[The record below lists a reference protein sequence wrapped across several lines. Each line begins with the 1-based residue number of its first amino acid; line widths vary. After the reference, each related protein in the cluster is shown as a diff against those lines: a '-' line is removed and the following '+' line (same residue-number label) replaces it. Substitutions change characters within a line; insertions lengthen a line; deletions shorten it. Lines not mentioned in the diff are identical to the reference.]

1 MKSVKDYNVRILK
14 NFILDIGYL
23 WLYPQKFLPLPTF
36 SSSLVFIELFG
47 GNVRETLDKLEER
60 IFMATKSLITLSSV

>member
-1 MKSVKDYNVRILK
+1 MWKQTDIYYGVKWKLKSVKDYNVKILI

-23 WLYPQKFLPLPTF
+23 WLYPQKFLPLPTS

-47 GNVRETLDKLEER
+47 GNV
-60 IFMATKSLITLSSV
+60 